1 MKTTSTLWVT
11 CCLISLC
18 SNLQAQNITLSDDKL
33 YDVKL
38 TLQTRAAE
46 AAQMKSVVFKEESV
60 TISEPSNRL
69 LYEHEQN
76 VNSFL
81 SIGMKMGMS
90 RALVVHMS
98 NPRLA
103 THGGVAKMLGWNSD
117 TWNENGQHYAP
128 ARLWG
133 MIGDLEGK
141 TPKAYLFSPSP
152 FIGRAGSNGTT
163 AKPEVKIEQDSLN
176 RFEDHAL
183 ALLRQ
188 GEKLVRWERDSS
200 MHAVGAIRAE
210 AQCLRCHES
219 NKAGDL
225 LGAFTYSFTKSKA
238 TPPDEQTKQM
248 LKLSEEGKTLDLIA
262 IDAGLLKATAPLN
275 TRASAGASNTVRN
288 KLLEQ
293 GVVTAEMLAEQSR
306 FRQQVLETDLGPVK
320 KPQSS
325 AGAE

>member
-18 SNLQAQNITLSDDKL
+18 LTLQAQNLTLSDDKL

-38 TLQTRAAE
+38 MLQTRAAE
-46 AAQMKSVVFKEESV
+46 AAQMKSVVYKEESV

-90 RALVVHMS
+90 RTWVVHMS

-103 THGGVAKMLGWNSD
+103 THGGVTKWID
-117 TWNENGQHYAP
+117 RWNENGQHYAP

-152 FIGRAGSNGTT
+152 FMGRTASDDKS

-200 MHAVGAIRAE
+200 MHSVGAIRAE

-238 TPPDEQTKQM
+238 TPLDEQTKQM
-248 LKLSEEGKTLDLIA
+248 LKLSQEGKTLEQIV
-262 IDAGLLKATAPLN
+262 IDAGLLKTIAPLN
-275 TRASAGASNTVRN
+275 TRAIAGASYTVRN

-293 GVVTAEMLAEQSR
+293 GVVTTEMVAEQSK